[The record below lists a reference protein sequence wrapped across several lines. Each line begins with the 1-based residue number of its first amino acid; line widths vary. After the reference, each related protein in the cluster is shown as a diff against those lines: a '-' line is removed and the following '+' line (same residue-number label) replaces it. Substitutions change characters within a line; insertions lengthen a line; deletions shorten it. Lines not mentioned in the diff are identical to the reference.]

1 MVKRNKKIKK
11 KSKKRR
17 TIKEHDK
24 NCVKC
29 IKYSCLTEAVIAEDQ
44 EKRSQKETLKD
55 PDFKMYASISRKNV
69 NSVENERIASL
80 RPRRTLPNYEEV
92 KKEPKP
98 EELTPILKPMIT
110 SQLST
115 FLTSRKPTGITKPKL
130 QFLKPKFPIDFHTVP
145 SIKAEPIPTI
155 PTTFFKELPSS
166 DIFLA
171 PPPSSSILN
180 ESSNV
185 FLGSFFSP
193 SLQRPA
199 SSINK
204 YSYLIKNL
212 KNENI

>member
-1 MVKRNKKIKK
+1 MAKINKKIKK

-17 TIKEHDK
+17 VIKEHDK

-44 EKRSQKETLKD
+44 EKRSQKEDLKD
-55 PDFKMYASISRKNV
+55 PDFKMYASISGKNV

-80 RPRRTLPNYEEV
+80 RPRRSLPNYEEI

-98 EELTPILKPMIT
+98 AESTPILKPIIT

-115 FLTSRKPTGITKPKL
+115 FLTSKKPTGITKL
-130 QFLKPKFPIDFHTVP
+130 QFLKPKFPINFSYVP
-145 SIKAEPIPTI
+145 SIKAEPAAII
-155 PTTFFKELPSS
+155 PTTFFEELPST
-166 DIFLA
+166 DIFLT
-171 PPPSSSILN
+171 PPPPASTLN
-180 ESSNV
+180 ESSTV

-193 SLQRPA
+193 TLQRPA
-199 SSINK
+199 SPINK

-212 KNENI
+212 KDEKI